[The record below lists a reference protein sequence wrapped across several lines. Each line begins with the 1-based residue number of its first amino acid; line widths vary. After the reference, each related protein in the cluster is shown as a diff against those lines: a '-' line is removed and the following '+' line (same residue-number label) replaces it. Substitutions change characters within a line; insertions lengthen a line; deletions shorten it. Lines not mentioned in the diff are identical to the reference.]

1 MFDRGFAANPGWDL
15 NVTWFTEDGL
25 PKKGVLTVEVFAG
38 DGMLIGGGQVD
49 RTLRS
54 VLNSLV
60 LVGQR
65 DITTDI
71 RHISDVN
78 DNITPKYAPYRYRI
92 IRFLFCFC
100 YISK

>member
-38 DGMLIGGGQVD
+38 DGMLVAGGLVD
-49 RTLRS
+49 RILRS
-54 VLNSLV
+54 TLSSLV

-65 DITTDI
+65 DISTEI
-71 RHISDVN
+71 KSISDVN
-78 DNITPKYAPYRYRI
+78 DNITPKYAQYRLGRQ
-92 IRFLFCFC
+92 L
-100 YISK
+100 